1 MKKKLVVSLLLM
13 STVLYG
19 TAFADSG
26 WRKIDA
32 MFSQISLTMN
42 GQKADMRG
50 DVMFYEGSIFVP
62 LRSLSEALGAEVS
75 WNGKTQT
82 VDVDF
87 TSDKTKDIY
96 NASQKAMYQYLIMQ
110 NNAVTAE
117 LIAGFK
123 GDDEARLLRT
133 NERYEK
139 LRDIAKQIGDERNAV
154 LFDKMMASMQIV
166 ISGWSSKN
174 VSDYSLGWALYNDY
188 AKALNT
194 ALAEKVKDLTKNEP
208 K

>member
-1 MKKKLVVSLLLM
+1 MKLKIALSLALL

-19 TAFADSG
+19 TAFAESG
-26 WRKIDA
+26 FRQIDA
-32 MFSQISLTMN
+32 MFSQINLTMN
-42 GQKADMRG
+42 GQKADLRG
-50 DVMFYEGSIFVP
+50 DVMFYEGSIYVP

-75 WNGKTQT
+75 WNGQTQT

-110 NNAVTAE
+110 NNAITAE
-117 LIAGFK
+117 FIAAFK
-123 GDDEARLLRT
+123 RDDATRLVS
-133 NERYEK
+133 NNKRYGE
-139 LRDIAKQIGDERNAV
+139 LRDVAKQLGDEPVAL

-166 ISGWSSKN
+166 ISGWDDKQA
-174 VSDYSLGWALYNDY
+174 SDYRLGWALFNDY
-188 AKALNT
+188 AKTLN
-194 ALAEKVKDLTKNEP
+194 ASLADKVTDLAKNEP